1 MFAQKLLPALAVF
14 GAAAAQ
20 SASVCSQATATVNS
34 AADATALA
42 NCATIAG
49 SVLIGP
55 NASGSIQLDGPQQI
69 TGDLI
74 CTDAGILTSLS
85 SSTIG
90 TIGGSFTLNNLTLLS
105 TLGMSTLKSVKTI
118 NWSALPALSQL
129 SFTAVVTKATSV
141 TIQNTFLT
149 SLDGINLQSVAT
161 LDVNNNNRLKTFST
175 QLANVTS
182 LLSIASNGQFLD
194 LQFPN
199 LVWAANVT
207 FRNASSV
214 SIPSLAVVNGSMGFY
229 GNYLTSISAPNLTSV
244 GYTAQNNRQG
254 SLAIV
259 ANSKLENIS
268 MPLLS
273 TVGGAFQIANNT
285 ALSSALNFPALTQV
299 SGAID
304 FSGNFKTPTMP
315 QLQNVNGGFN
325 IQSTAQIDCSTFDK
339 QKGGIIQGT
348 YTCKTTTDVQSGVG
362 SGSSTTSGTSS
373 SSTSKAAAVSYGVS
387 EAAAGLSVLG
397 GILGMLL

>member
-1 MFAQKLLPALAVF
+1 MLTLQI
-14 GAAAAQ
+14 AAQ
-20 SASVCSQATATVNS
+20 TASVCSQATATVNS

-49 SVLIGP
+49 SVLVGP
-55 NASGSIQLDGPQQI
+55 NAAGSIQLDGPQQI

-74 CTDAGILTSLS
+74 CTDAGGLTSLS

-129 SFTAVVTKATSV
+129 AFTAVVTKATSV

-175 QLANVTS
+175 QIANVTS
-182 LLSIASNGQFLD
+182 LLSIASNGQALD

-214 SIPSLAVVNGSMGFY
+214 SIPSLTVVNGSMGFY
-229 GNYLTSISAPNLTSV
+229 GNYLTSIAAPNLTSV

-268 MPLLS
+268 FPLLS
-273 TVGGAFQIANNT
+273 TVGGAFQIANNSALST
-285 ALSSALNFPALTQV
+285 ALSFPALTQV

-304 FSGNFKTPTMP
+304 FSGNF
-315 QLQNVNGGFN
+315 
-325 IQSTAQIDCSTFDK
+325 ST
-339 QKGGIIQGT
+339 
-348 YTCKTTTDVQSGVG
+348 
-362 SGSSTTSGTSS
+362 
-373 SSTSKAAAVSYGVS
+373 
-387 EAAAGLSVLG
+387 
-397 GILGMLL
+397 